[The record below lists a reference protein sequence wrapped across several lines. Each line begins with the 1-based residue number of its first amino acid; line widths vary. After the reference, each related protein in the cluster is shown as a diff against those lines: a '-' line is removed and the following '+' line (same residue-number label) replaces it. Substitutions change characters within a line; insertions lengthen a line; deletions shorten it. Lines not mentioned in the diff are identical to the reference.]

1 MEFELY
7 SWKEF
12 EKDAKFI
19 EKELKLYTFYNI
31 YGIPQGGIELA
42 KKLSGILKKPL
53 VDKQNIERKTL
64 VVDDV
69 SDSGETLYNLF
80 RETLFGVC
88 ATIHVKPQTM
98 FIPQVFCRKTDK
110 WIVYPWEDFNQ
121 AARDF
126 KEYMKKH
133 NNAFK

>member
-1 MEFELY
+1 MDFELY
-7 SWKEF
+7 SLKEF
-12 EKDAKFI
+12 EKDVSFI
-19 EKELKLYTFYNI
+19 IKELELYDFKNI
-31 YGIPQGGIELA
+31 YGVPRGGIKLAEELS
-42 KKLSGILKKPL
+42 KILKKPTIN
-53 VDKQNIERKTL
+53 DKLINRNTL

-88 ATIHVKPQTM
+88 ATIHVKPNTM
-98 FIPQVFCRKTDK
+98 FIPHIFCRKTDK
-110 WIVYPWEDFNQ
+110 WVVYPWEDFNQ
-121 AARDF
+121 AVRDF